1 MEKLKTNKTLWI
13 FLGLTAAGLI
23 LRVISC
29 FWGYPY
35 PLHGDEPTTVMGTI
49 HMLEQHSYL
58 AQMFYHPDHFQI
70 KCLALLFQIVS
81 YVCFGLPAHKAFYA
95 HMGGF
100 YVIGRLY
107 TAFWGTLMI
116 PLAYMILEKCRKGS
130 GLLGAALVAFYPI
143 FVTHSA
149 YATPDIV
156 LTFFIMLIAYISMM
170 YLEKPSVWKLVGIS
184 ACIGISVTIKYT
196 GAVACLWLAAIVIY
210 QRIKEKKYWH
220 IISDGALC
228 MAVAVLVSFA
238 IGPNLYTDYKTTIDA
253 IFVEATFEH
262 LGADGLSA
270 WEHFIYYLEVVFNAM
285 GIEAF
290 VFMILG
296 IVYMFRKHTIALV
309 NLSLGLIF
317 WVFTSCLALHWERWG
332 IPFYVFMMM
341 FVVLGFFWVIDM
353 VSKIGNVKVR
363 KISKLAVNVVMLL
376 ILGNAVFS
384 GLWVARF
391 SSLEDSRVQGKEFCM
406 ENGINE
412 ENTVFEGY
420 SPLEMN
426 GSTIIP
432 IGIDKSG
439 NIMMPNDKRDA
450 KFFMVSSGMYGRFYA
465 EPERY
470 AGAIAMYE
478 AIEDT
483 CDLIYESEIFAFHSS
498 KWSAVN
504 IVYKIMDIINC
515 QGKCTGPIVKIYRIP
530 WNS

>member
-228 MAVAVLVSFA
+228 IAVAVLVSFA

-290 VFMILG
+290 VFM
-296 IVYMFRKHTIALV
+296 
-309 NLSLGLIF
+309 
-317 WVFTSCLALHWERWG
+317 
-332 IPFYVFMMM
+332 MM

-384 GLWVARF
+384 GLWVTRF